1 MNQPAGIC
9 HEIIHPST
17 RHDKVHLSGVSTPP
31 GTPFTPERG
40 GHKLAGND
48 EAFQKQGNAQMWATL
63 GGGGSVPG
71 ESLLARRTT
80 GLIHP
85 NIFRSLTV
93 TFRTDCPV
101 SPRYGTKYSPFPA
114 QKYRQQP
121 GGGTPIN
128 TRSGSYRLRGRE

>member
-63 GGGGSVPG
+63 GGFGSGRVTAGSQNHRIDSSEYLSLSNCHFPNRLPG
-71 ESLLARRTT
+71 FTAVRDE
-80 GLIHP
+80 I
-85 NIFRSLTV
+85 
-93 TFRTDCPV
+93 
-101 SPRYGTKYSPFPA
+101 SPIPGTKVPA
-114 QKYRQQP
+114 TA
-121 GGGTPIN
+121 GGGDAD
-128 TRSGSYRLRGRE
+128 